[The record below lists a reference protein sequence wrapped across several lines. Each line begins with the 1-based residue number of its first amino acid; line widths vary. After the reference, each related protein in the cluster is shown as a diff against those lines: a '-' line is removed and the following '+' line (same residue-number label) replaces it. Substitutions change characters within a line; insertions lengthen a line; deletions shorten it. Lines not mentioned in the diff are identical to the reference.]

1 MSKFLIVGLG
11 NPGIEYNHTR
21 HNIGFDVVDAF
32 VAANGGTFSVER
44 LAFRAE
50 VSWKGRKFVCIKPTT
65 FMNLSG
71 RAVRYW
77 LDKEKVPLENMLVIV
92 DDLALPVEKV
102 RLRGKGSDGGHNG
115 LKDITAVLGTEKYPR
130 LRFGIGHD
138 FSRGAQVSFVLS
150 TWTAEE
156 LPVIKDKIRESIEII
171 SNWAVLGI
179 DRAMNLSNN
188 KDIK

>member
-71 RAVRYW
+71 RAVKYW

-138 FSRGAQVSFVLS
+138 FSRGAQVSFVQS